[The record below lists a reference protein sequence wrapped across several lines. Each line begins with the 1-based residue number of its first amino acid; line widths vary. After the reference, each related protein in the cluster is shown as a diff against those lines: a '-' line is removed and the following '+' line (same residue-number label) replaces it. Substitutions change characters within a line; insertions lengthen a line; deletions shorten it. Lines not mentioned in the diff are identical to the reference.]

1 MTDAMRHY
9 MVDTDTEAG
18 PPASAC
24 GEWGASTSVEAEV
37 SCPECLIRLAL

>member
-1 MTDAMRHY
+1 MPDAMWHY
-9 MVDTDTEAG
+9 MVDTDPEAA
-18 PPASAC
+18 PPVSAC